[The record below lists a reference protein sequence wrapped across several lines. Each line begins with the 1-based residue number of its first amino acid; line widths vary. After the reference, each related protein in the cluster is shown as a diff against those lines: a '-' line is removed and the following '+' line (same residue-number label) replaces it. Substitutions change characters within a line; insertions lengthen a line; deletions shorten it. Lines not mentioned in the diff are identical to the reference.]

1 MNLANSIS
9 QVICPL
15 FNIRKSPSSSAHSET
30 RKLLNHKTLS
40 RNPKEPLKSNHTG
53 VIRDVNTILVIQN
66 PKRGTFLIS
75 KNRFP
80 WLLIPLSTNKYVI
93 WNLFSCLLASGVRLA
108 QTLLIKPRTHP
119 QPICSAGYI
128 VPTLCQYAWLYCTH
142 PSYMCSYAVLSTN
155 TMNPPMLICSGIFYQ
170 HSANIR
176 VHDMMQWTIFSYMIN
191 CLSWLRSTHRL
202 YDQHWS

>member
-53 VIRDVNTILVIQN
+53 VIRDVNTIHLEIQN

-75 KNRFP
+75 NNRFP

-155 TMNPPMLICSGIFYQ
+155 TMNPTMLICSGIQYPP
-170 HSANIR
+170 I
-176 VHDMMQWTIFSYMIN
+176 
-191 CLSWLRSTHRL
+191 L
-202 YDQHWS
+202 YAQLCCTK